1 MILINQKIKGHFRV
15 PLHLCTKTIEVKCW
29 FFILMQIKLI
39 FTRKLVHLASFWK
52 WRFSELRGG
61 LLNHVMLNRTTMKMA
76 SRLIHLISKKTNWT
90 YSMLFLL
97 ISKKHVKHAFL
108 SFPCL
113 AITSNFLITH
123 YFHVRMVVLSCVHV
137 PFYFSL
143 PLIFTLLA
151 RCFLAASI
159 SHFLTAALNFHV
171 FLATKF
177 VSFVF
182 NDSL

>member
-1 MILINQKIKGHFRV
+1 
-15 PLHLCTKTIEVKCW
+15 
-29 FFILMQIKLI
+29 
-39 FTRKLVHLASFWK
+39 
-52 WRFSELRGG
+52 
-61 LLNHVMLNRTTMKMA
+61 MA

-90 YSMLFLL
+90 CSILFLL

-159 SHFLTAALNFHV
+159 SHFLTAALNFRV
-171 FLATKF
+171 FLPTKF

-182 NDSL
+182 NDSLQLFLCYPAIFVQTSENNAEKDTTVFVFLELR

>member
-1 MILINQKIKGHFRV
+1 
-15 PLHLCTKTIEVKCW
+15 
-29 FFILMQIKLI
+29 
-39 FTRKLVHLASFWK
+39 
-52 WRFSELRGG
+52 
-61 LLNHVMLNRTTMKMA
+61 
-76 SRLIHLISKKTNWT
+76 
-90 YSMLFLL
+90 MLFLL

-151 RCFLAASI
+151 AAFWPLAFLIFSPPLWISAFFFLRNSSPLFSMTRSSSFSVIQPYLCKHQKTTPKKTRLFLFFWSSAKNGEGPFGNKHCSRVYIKKALDKLFAWKVYAAI
-159 SHFLTAALNFHV
+159 EKLRN
-171 FLATKF
+171 
-177 VSFVF
+177 SFF
-182 NDSL
+182 ACLL